1 VRVLILDSKARAF
14 CELLNQQELGRVK
27 GISAIYRFLIAFTG
41 SSESQR
47 IRSKLSTLAIHKH
60 ILTWTFQPSA
70 TLSRSRVANSTLLA
84 MGILN
89 KITSLWPNRQPKVTT
104 LNASPVIPPALNAME
119 APKSGRA
126 SRMLASLRRLFHY
139 KHGRTVSPK
148 TYEERTS
155 ETSDDVYQLEPLT
168 LSLEQESSGGWEVDD
183 IFRGSDIAEPG
194 VQQITNEGFAQSS
207 DDHVDIAKNNH
218 VLNKVDKGSTACEST
233 TTDDK
238 RTIREAGSRST
249 VTSTLTYELAGSI
262 FDNVHQHDS
271 YTTTNGSTT
280 IIRSLKEVT
289 GDASTAVNLHNDML
303 ESFDIPSDPSSR
315 SQQRDSVSSRNIQ
328 ACQEDDS
335 LLIPSNT
342 TQSQDDNTCTI
353 AKREADTGTEDDRDT
368 TVRTDASE
376 AGMSRFDW
384 EKIHAIPDSAFRQLL
399 HSVMESYSSVD
410 IALEECHVTQRRD
423 GGFHHVVFMAAV
435 KDEPSNRLVER
446 YVFRVPAIGT
456 AARWQPGNQHNL
468 RCEVTLMQ
476 WLRNKTSIPI
486 PEVVDFA
493 LDIETSFI
501 GAPYILMKRMP
512 GKAAQNVWYDKPS
525 DRNHV
530 TTNCVSPQMEKK
542 RRNILRSLAQCMS
555 QLRDVSFNE
564 IGLVDCKDALS
575 LGATPT
581 TTVSY
586 RWKPP
591 YELTAEDLEGPT
603 QVYRYGPFK
612 KNLDYWKLN
621 LEESWPAIPEYD
633 PDVDQDALNMVSGI
647 RKIIDMLH
655 DHPTV
660 AVSKKDPA
668 DADENETFV
677 IRHPDL
683 DLQNI
688 LVDDDGNVTGII
700 DWDNCLA
707 VPRCIGY
714 ASLPDFLRR
723 DWNDDFSLADSPH
736 MPTWEMQ
743 KYADIYA
750 DAMAET
756 GCSDAKYTRKSG
768 MYRAIAGAVTQGS
781 LTDVIEKLFAH
792 IPGLRMSNVEEL
804 QRLIGGGWV
813 EGEEYI
819 RKALGELLEPS
830 SRFV

>member
-1 VRVLILDSKARAF
+1 
-14 CELLNQQELGRVK
+14 
-27 GISAIYRFLIAFTG
+27 
-41 SSESQR
+41 
-47 IRSKLSTLAIHKH
+47 
-60 ILTWTFQPSA
+60 
-70 TLSRSRVANSTLLA
+70 
-84 MGILN
+84 MGILS
-89 KITSLWPNRQPKVTT
+89 KITNLWPNSQPKVTT
-104 LNASPVIPPALNAME
+104 PNASSVISPALSAIE
-119 APKSGRA
+119 APKSARA
-126 SRMLASLRRLFHY
+126 SRMLDSLRRLFHH
-139 KHGRTVSPK
+139 KHGRTVLPK
-148 TYEERTS
+148 TYGERIS
-155 ETSDDVYQLEPLT
+155 ETSDDSYQLEPLT
-168 LSLEQESSGGWEVDD
+168 LSLELESSGGWEVDG
-183 IFRGSDIAEPG
+183 ICRESDLTEPG
-194 VQQITNEGFAQSS
+194 VDQITNKDFALPFDNRIS
-207 DDHVDIAKNNH
+207 IAKDNH
-218 VLNKVDKGSTACEST
+218 VLDKADKGLAACKSTAA
-233 TTDDK
+233 DGK
-238 RTIREAGSRST
+238 RTTPVAGSQST
-249 VTSTLTYELAGSI
+249 VASTLTFGLAGSI
-262 FDNVHQHDS
+262 FDKIHQHNS
-271 YTTTNGSTT
+271 NTTTNGSTT
-280 IIRSLKEVT
+280 IIRSGMDGM

-303 ESFDIPSDPSSR
+303 ESFDVPSDPSSR
-315 SQQRDSVSSRNIQ
+315 SQQRDSASLRNTQ
-328 ACQEDDS
+328 GYQGCDN
-335 LLIPSNT
+335 LPLPSKK
-342 TQSQDDNTCTI
+342 TQPQDGNTCTR
-353 AKREADTGTEDDRDT
+353 AKSGADSGTEDDRDT
-368 TVRTDASE
+368 TVKTDASE
-376 AGMSRFDW
+376 AGVSRFDW
-384 EKIHAIPDSAFRQLL
+384 EKIHAIPDSTFRELL
-399 HSVMESYSSVD
+399 HSVIESYCSVD
-410 IALEECHVTQRRD
+410 IALEECHVTQRMD
-423 GGFHHVVFMAAV
+423 GGFHHVVFMAAI
-435 KDEPSNRLVER
+435 KDEPPNRRIER
-446 YVFRVPAIGT
+446 YVTRVPAIGT
-456 AARWQPGNQHNL
+456 AARWQPGDQHNL
-468 RCEVTLMQ
+468 HCEVALMQ
-476 WLRNKTSIPI
+476 WLRNKTSIPL

-530 TTNCVSPQMEKK
+530 TTNCVSPETEKK

-581 TTVSY
+581 TTVSH

-603 QVYRYGPFK
+603 QVYGFGPFK

-621 LEESWPAIPEYD
+621 LEENWPAIPEYD
-633 PDVDQDALNMVSGI
+633 PDIDQDALNMVSGI

-655 DHPTV
+655 DHPTI

-723 DWNDDFSLADSPH
+723 DWNEDFSLADSPH
-736 MPTWEMQ
+736 MPTWEIQ

-756 GCSDAKYTRKSG
+756 GCVDAKYTRKSG
-768 MYRAIAGAVTQGS
+768 MYRAIAGAIDHGDI
-781 LTDVIEKLFAH
+781 TDVIEKLFAH
-792 IPGLRMSNVEEL
+792 IPGLRMSNVVEL

-813 EGEEYI
+813 EGEDYI
-819 RKALGELLEPS
+819 RKAIGELLEPS